1 VDRRIIVKLLVTFFE
16 RGQSGEVM
24 RLMASMLDFTP
35 DDKRKVRLPHAMPVR
50 PPRHPRAFLRHG
62 PCLRTRWCVTR
73 ATNVLTLGRRVRRQ
87 VGLME
92 DGSYVPGGRGVIGT
106 VFSVPRRLIGGL
118 GGVAK
123 HAVDAAFNTDDHIAD
138 LWVEFLMNH
147 AEQEG
152 LAAAADT
159 EAARRQHQSM
169 LHDRRA
175 MHVGGASSG
184 GGVPSSFLPPD
195 HNAGAA
201 GLLMPPGLG
210 PHPSVAKTSNM
221 LLMEAG
227 PPMPQ
232 VASAARTPPPS
243 GSRRVAAATADAAAS
258 ISVEGSSN
266 LSRPSS
272 SAAGLSAAA
281 LTPSASGELVQV
293 SLR

>member
-1 VDRRIIVKLLVTFFE
+1 MDRRIIVKLLVTFFE

-35 DDKRKVRLPHAMPVR
+35 DDKRKVRPPHAMPVR
-50 PPRHPRAFLRHG
+50 HSHHPRAFPRHG
-62 PCLRTRWCVTR
+62 PCLRTRRCMTC
-73 ATNVLTLGRRVRRQ
+73 ANTVLTLGRRVCWQ

-92 DGSYVPGGRGVIGT
+92 DGSYVPGGRGVLGT

-123 HAVDAAFNTDDHIAD
+123 HAVDAAFNTEDHIAD

-184 GGVPSSFLPPD
+184 GVPSSFLPPD

-227 PPMPQ
+227 PPMPD

-243 GSRRVAAATADAAAS
+243 GSLGVAAATADAVAS
-258 ISVEGSSN
+258 NPLEGSSN

-272 SAAGLSAAA
+272 SAAELSAAA

>member
-1 VDRRIIVKLLVTFFE
+1 
-16 RGQSGEVM
+16 
-24 RLMASMLDFTP
+24 
-35 DDKRKVRLPHAMPVR
+35 
-50 PPRHPRAFLRHG
+50 
-62 PCLRTRWCVTR
+62 
-73 ATNVLTLGRRVRRQ
+73 
-87 VGLME
+87 VGLTE

-159 EAARRQHQSM
+159 EAARLQHQSM

-227 PPMPQ
+227 PPMPD
-232 VASAARTPPPS
+232 VASPSRTPS
-243 GSRRVAAATADAAAS
+243 LGSRGVAAATADAAAS
-258 ISVEGSSN
+258 IPLEGSYSLS

-272 SAAGLSAAA
+272 SAAGLSPAA